1 MFNTCT
7 YLVNQLPSPISHCH
21 LHCSSHGPFSSLCS
35 YSDTLHSTT
44 PHYWNPPQ
52 PCLAPTPPTGLVS
65 SMLTFPLHPACA
77 LASCIGSLLLIS
89 CAIHVPL
96 PLDFSASL
104 TFQVR
109 PPFSHWGCPSH
120 SGWAL
125 TTHPGSL
132 QTPSPAHLL
141 AQMLNCLAP
150 LNNFADKT
158 VHEGS

>member
-21 LHCSSHGPFSSLCS
+21 LHCSPHGPPSSLCS

-44 PHYWNPPQ
+44 PLYWNPPQ
-52 PCLAPTPPTGLVS
+52 PCVAPTPPPGWFPQRWDSLFILLV
-65 SMLTFPLHPACA
+65 L
-77 LASCIGSLLLIS
+77 SLS

-96 PLDFSASL
+96 PLDFSVSL

-132 QTPSPAHLL
+132 QTTPSCPPA